1 MYKTFLL
8 FSVILALAACSPLP
22 TPTPTDSGI
31 TGQALVGPMCPVVVE
46 GQECPDQPYQATITV
61 NSLEG
66 RKIVQF
72 QTDEDGNFNIPLAP
86 GEYILHPE
94 TPPDTPLPRAEEQQF
109 TVLPGEYTRLVVSYD
124 SGIR

>member
-1 MYKTFLL
+1 MNKKILL
-8 FSVILALAACSPLP
+8 APIVLLVLACGLFA

-31 TGQALVGPMCPVVVE
+31 TGKVLLGPVCPVMIE
-46 GQECPDQPYQATITV
+46 GQDCPDQPYQATLTV

-72 QTDEDGNFNIPLAP
+72 QSDEEGNFNVPLPP

-94 TPPDTPLPRAEEQQF
+94 TPEGAPLPYAEEQRF
-109 TVLPGEYTRLVVSYD
+109 TVLPGEFTRLIVQYD

>member
-1 MYKTFLL
+1 MYKMILL
-8 FSVILALAACSPLP
+8 APIVLLTATCGAPFI
-22 TPTPTDSGI
+22 PTPTDSGI
-31 TGQALVGPMCPVVVE
+31 TGQALVGPVCPVVIE
-46 GQECPDQPYQATITV
+46 GQDCSDQPYQATLTV

-72 QTDEDGNFNIPLAP
+72 ETDEQGKFTIPLAP

-94 TPPDTPLPRAEEQQF
+94 TPQDMPLPFAEEQRF
-109 TVLPGEYTRLVVSYD
+109 TVLPGQYTRLTVLYD